1 MKRKQKNEKLQL
13 MNTWAQVFPHL
24 VFLAQVQ
31 AFKLVTPFS
40 AIAMVRSSLLKTN
53 RTSSFNFQVSL
64 NCRDLESGQELR
76 QKYQFSVMSPEPL
89 NMQKIFTKQSFR
101 VQRVQSLQSVQYFG
115 N

>member
-1 MKRKQKNEKLQL
+1 

-53 RTSSFNFQVSL
+53 RTNSFNFQVTL
-64 NCRDLESGQELR
+64 NFRDLAANRNCAKNINSQLCR
-76 QKYQFSVMSPEPL
+76 LSP
-89 NMQKIFTKQSFR
+89 
-101 VQRVQSLQSVQYFG
+101 
-115 N
+115 